1 MKNINK
7 FSLLITCTIFMIS
20 TCVGQININK
30 ISNKLK
36 SQIPTQKNEG
46 SSALSNDQV
55 IKGLKEALNVGVNI
69 GSEKASSIGGFLKND
84 LIRIPFPPEAKAV
97 RDKAMQWGLDT
108 KVEKFERTL
117 NEAAE

>member
-69 GSEKASSIGGFLKND
+69 GTRFIKLKMLVLVHHNLQLDKFVLVILSKVGKEKSTRSKSSTCPNFI
-84 LIRIPFPPEAKAV
+84 
-97 RDKAMQWGLDT
+97 
-108 KVEKFERTL
+108 
-117 NEAAE
+117 